1 MIESDLE
8 IEKDREDKIFLNRS
22 KGLKFEANVS

>member
-8 IEKDREDKIFLNRS
+8 IEKDREDKIFLNGS